1 MDNIVIIL
9 AGGLGKRMESELPKV
24 CHTFK
29 SIPMI
34 VRVYNES
41 TKLGSNKFLIVVGKY
56 KEVIK
61 TTLERYNIIENINY
75 EFIIQETPLGTGHAV
90 LCCRDY
96 LKQYD
101 NSNVLILCG
110 DVPLITHDLM
120 LKMITNFENI
130 KCMTTCYK
138 DPKSYGRII
147 RNGGIFEKIT
157 EFKDCNES
165 EKLINEVNSG
175 IYAVKSDL
183 LIKYLPL
190 ITNNNAQ
197 QEYYLTDIVE
207 LIKTHEVIN
216 IETFIIPEKDQI
228 QIEGINSKEDM
239 QRLEKMY

>member
-9 AGGLGKRMESELPKV
+9 AGGLGKRMQSKLPKV

-34 VRVYNES
+34 VRVYNEA
-41 TKLGSNKFLIVVGKY
+41 TKIGSNQILIVVGKY

-61 TTLERYNIIENINY
+61 SVLERYNIIENINY

-96 LKQYD
+96 LKQFE

-120 LKMITNFENI
+120 QKMIYNFENI

-147 RNGGIFEKIT
+147 RNNGIFEKIT
-157 EFKDCNES
+157 EFKDCNED

-175 IYAVKSDL
+175 IYAVKSNL
-183 LIKYLPL
+183 LVKYLPL
-190 ITNNNAQ
+190 INNNNAQ

-207 LIKTHEVIN
+207 LIKTHEKIN
-216 IETFIIPEKDQI
+216 IDTFIIPEKYQI
-228 QIEGINSKEDM
+228 QVEGINSKEDM
-239 QRLEKMY
+239 ERLEELF